1 MIDKFGKIFG
11 PVKRGIDKII
21 QEEDNKKQG
30 YIELIRE
37 LRNYSKEIVEM
48 AQKTY
53 NIPEINE
60 VEVLIGWV
68 SNPFGYD
75 AKRYEHQKSIKIDIH
90 SIDGIYICESN
101 MLHSPNEITCT
112 RYSDKSSFVLPNSKY
127 YIQTIK
133 DWSLKA
139 SRLYPGKLKYPD
151 QYISLSVFASMDPK
165 NPTTSNLE
173 ISIDKIDK
181 DTYSVKYKD
190 KENGFRG
197 WMTYGLL

>member
-1 MIDKFGKIFG
+1 MVSKFEKIFG

-21 QEEDNKKQG
+21 QEEDNKKQK
-30 YIELIRE
+30 YIELIGE

-60 VEVLIGWV
+60 VYVLIGWV

-75 AKRYEHQKSIKIDIH
+75 TEQYKHQKLFKIEMH
-90 SIDGIYICESN
+90 SIDGIYICKSD
-101 MLHSPNEITCT
+101 MLYSPNKIECT
-112 RYSDKSSFVLPNSKY
+112 RYSDKSSFVLPNSDY
-127 YIQTIK
+127 FIQNIK

-139 SRLYPGKLKYPD
+139 SRLYPGKLKSPD
-151 QYISLSVFASMDPK
+151 QYVSLSVFNPMDPK

-173 ISIDKIDK
+173 ISIVKIDK
-181 DTYSVKYKD
+181 DLYRVEFKD
-190 KENGFRG
+190 KETGFRG
-197 WMTYGLL
+197 WITYGLL

>member
-1 MIDKFGKIFG
+1 MVGKFGKIFG
-11 PVKRGIDKII
+11 SVKRGLDQII
-21 QEEDNKKQG
+21 LGLDNKKQE
-30 YIELIRE
+30 YIEVIGE

-53 NIPEINE
+53 NIPEIND
-60 VEVLIGWV
+60 VDVSIGWV

-75 AKRYEHQKSIKIDIH
+75 ARQYKHQQFITIKMY
-90 SIDGIYICESN
+90 SIDGTYICESN

-112 RYSDKSSFVLPNSKY
+112 SYSNGSSFVLPNSDY
-127 YIQTIK
+127 YIQNIK
-133 DWSLKA
+133 DWSQMA
-139 SRLYPGKLKYPD
+139 SRLYPGKLKSPD
-151 QYISLSVFASMDPK
+151 QYISLYVFDRMYPK

-181 DTYSVKYKD
+181 DTYNVKYKD

-197 WMTYGLL
+197 RITYGLL

>member
-1 MIDKFGKIFG
+1 MVSKFGKIFG

-21 QEEDNKKQG
+21 QEEDNKKQK

-53 NIPEINE
+53 NIPEIYE
-60 VEVLIGWV
+60 VDVLIGWV

-75 AKRYEHQKSIKIDIH
+75 TEKYKHQQFIKIDMH

-112 RYSDKSSFVLPNSKY
+112 RYSDKSSFVLPNSNY
-127 YIQTIK
+127 FIQNIK
-133 DWSLKA
+133 DWSQKA
-139 SRLYPGKLKYPD
+139 SRLYPGKLKSPD
-151 QYISLSVFASMDPK
+151 QYISLSVFAPMDPK

-190 KENGFRG
+190 KEKGFRG
-197 WMTYGLL
+197 WITYGLL